1 MVSGRS
7 DTSTFIIDALLFQ
20 VHVSVNTIM
29 FLVDENG
36 IFLTSFLSRPLYRYV
51 VHTIQLWR
59 YFGVYQSKSNV

>member
-7 DTSTFIIDALLFQ
+7 DTSTCIINVLLFQ
-20 VHVSVNTIM
+20 VHVSYNTIM

-36 IFLTSFLSRPLYRYV
+36 ISFTAFLSRPLYRYV